1 METVASC
8 GVNGLCKLFLYE
20 HFIVRRLS
28 WVFLVH
34 DLNLWFAKELDK
46 RVIPRL
52 KEWAGLYRSSDIGTL
67 FRLREHLGLQLT
79 SVEHHYEHLQL
90 VKCCLLENSK
100 DDNVRA
106 LYKLREESPPSHA
119 VGAHP
124 MNYRRSNP
132 SPTTTSVLQVKPAM
146 LASAAKDRTRTSR
159 TQQWRNVVGRSLI
172 PSPPNTKKTIFAT
185 PPASLVKA
193 SGPTGTMSF
202 PSTQFDPWP
211 GSSSHCLRPQCAN
224 QLSPDP

>member
-1 METVASC
+1 MKTEIRRRLLNDLETVTSC

-52 KEWAGLYRSSDIGTL
+52 KEWSGLFRSSDTGTL

-79 SVEHHYEHLQL
+79 SIEHHYEHLQL

-100 DDNVRA
+100 DDRVRE
-106 LYKLREESPPSHA
+106 LYKLRESRVASFSRRWCAPNELLKIEPLADHNLRFAGQTGHA
-119 VGAHP
+119 GLGSQ
-124 MNYRRSNP
+124 RSN
-132 SPTTTSVLQVKPAM
+132 
-146 LASAAKDRTRTSR
+146 
-159 TQQWRNVVGRSLI
+159 
-172 PSPPNTKKTIFAT
+172 
-185 PPASLVKA
+185 
-193 SGPTGTMSF
+193 
-202 PSTQFDPWP
+202 
-211 GSSSHCLRPQCAN
+211 
-224 QLSPDP
+224 